1 MKGFIKLI
9 IVIAVLGGIWFAW
22 EQWKGNEAIQV
33 DYQTEPLEKGD
44 LMITIDA
51 TGVTEPDELVDVG
64 AQVSGIIMEFGK
76 DLDGKVVGRIDC
88 ALIHT
93 HFDGSVKAY
102 LDWIC
107 VIKSYRH
114 RGVAQGLMTALR
126 RELKQRG
133 VDTLIGLIAS
143 NEDARRFYRSLPH
156 AEIKDEGIW
165 IDL

>member
-76 DLDGKVVGRIDC
+76 DTGR
-88 ALIHT
+88 
-93 HFDGSVKAY
+93 
-102 LDWIC
+102 
-107 VIKSYRH
+107 
-114 RGVAQGLMTALR
+114 QG
-126 RELKQRG
+126 G
-133 VDTLIGLIAS
+133 GLFQPG
-143 NEDARRFYRSLPH
+143 EGGPDAR
-156 AEIKDEGIW
+156 GN
-165 IDL
+165 

>member
-44 LMITIDA
+44 LMITIEA

-76 DLDGKVVGRIDC
+76 DMNGFRSRLESSRVRVNAEKVVPRESVAEVISQLK
-88 ALIHT
+88 ALG
-93 HFDGSVKAY
+93 FAAAVE
-102 LDWIC
+102 
-107 VIKSYRH
+107 
-114 RGVAQGLMTALR
+114 
-126 RELKQRG
+126 EL
-133 VDTLIGLIAS
+133 
-143 NEDARRFYRSLPH
+143 
-156 AEIKDEGIW
+156 
-165 IDL
+165 